1 VPSGEDGRWIADSRL
16 QGTAVK
22 KTTLLLTFLI
32 VCGLGAAAPAESQ
45 PDGTIVK
52 QMPCAPRAVVTY
64 EQYVQQRQVQ
74 VAGELAQGAAAGFR
88 REMPADF
95 ARRLLTKDEF
105 VERQAYGGSDCQRIT
120 YLSDG
125 LKVVGFIWKPKTTAG
140 KKLPLV
146 IFNRGGNREFSKL
159 TPWMKFGFYE
169 YVVNGYVVIGSQYR
183 GNDGGEGTEEFGGA
197 DVRDVLNLIPL
208 ASSLGYVD
216 MDNVFMLGVS
226 RGGMMTLLALK
237 NAAPVNA
244 AAIQGGM
251 ADLVSSQNQRRDML
265 DVFKDLIPGFGTRG
279 GDALRERSAVYWPA
293 AINVPLLVLQ
303 GGADWR
309 VDPGTNALALA
320 QKLQEAGKTYELT
333 IYAGDDHGLSLNTV
347 DADRRVI
354 AWFKRHMK

>member
-1 VPSGEDGRWIADSRL
+1 
-16 QGTAVK
+16 VK
-22 KTTLLLTFLI
+22 KTTLLLIFLI

-45 PDGTIVK
+45 PNGTIVE
-52 QMPCAPRAVVTY
+52 QLPCAPRPVPTY
-64 EQYVQQRQVQ
+64 EQYVEQRKTQMTR
-74 VAGELAQGAAAGFR
+74 ELEQSAAAGFSR
-88 REMPADF
+88 QMPPDF

-105 VERQAYGGSDCQRIT
+105 VERQAYGGSECQRIT

-125 LKVVGFIWKPKTTAG
+125 LKVVGFIWKPKTNAG

-146 IFNRGGNREFSKL
+146 IFNRGGNRDFSKL
-159 TPWMKFGFYE
+159 TPWVKFGFYD
-169 YVVNGYVVIGSQYR
+169 YVVNGFVVIGSQYR

-197 DVRDVLNLIPL
+197 DVRDVLNVIPL
-208 ASSLGYVD
+208 ARSVGYVD
-216 MDNVFMLGVS
+216 MNNVFMLGVS

-244 AAIQGGM
+244 AAIQGGL
-251 ADLVSSQNQRRDML
+251 ADLVSSKDQRRDML
-265 DVFKDLIPGFGTRG
+265 DVFKELIPGFGTRG
-279 GDALRERSAVYWPA
+279 EEALRDRSAVYWPT

-309 VDPGTNALALA
+309 VDPRTNALALA

-333 IYAGDDHGLSLNTV
+333 VYAGDDHGLSLNGA

-354 AWFKRHMK
+354 AWFKRYVK